1 MTHRPVVFDAYGTLF
16 DPDAL
21 IDRLEAAF
29 PGRGAAVSATWRTTQ
44 LRSTWLTS
52 VMDRWIP
59 FDRLT
64 ADALRDACAAH
75 GLAAGDALVD
85 ELLDAYCQLPA
96 YPDAAAALKALHEP
110 RVILSNGT
118 DAMLRRAVLAAGLED
133 RVDAILSSDAVRVY
147 KPSPRIY
154 ALATAHLG
162 VEPAAVTFVSGNGWD
177 CAGAAAF
184 GFEVV
189 RVTRSPEPDEMLG
202 APPPRR
208 IASLA
213 ELPALLDSPTA

>member
-16 DPDAL
+16 DPHAL
-21 IDRLEAAF
+21 TNRLEAAF

-52 VMDRWIP
+52 LMDRWIP

-64 ADALRDACAAH
+64 ADALRDACATH
-75 GLAAGDALVD
+75 GLAAGDGLVD
-85 ELLDAYCQLPA
+85 ELLGAYHHLPA
-96 YPDAAAALKALHEP
+96 YPDASAALKAVHEP
-110 RVILSNGT
+110 RLILSNGT
-118 DAMLRRAVLAAGLED
+118 NAMLRGAVAAARIED
-133 RVDAILSSDAVRVY
+133 RIDAILSSDAVRVY

-162 VEPAAVTFVSGNGWD
+162 VEPPAITFVSGNGWD

-184 GFEVV
+184 GFDVV

-202 APPPRR
+202 APARR

-213 ELPALLDSPTA
+213 ELPALLDPPTA